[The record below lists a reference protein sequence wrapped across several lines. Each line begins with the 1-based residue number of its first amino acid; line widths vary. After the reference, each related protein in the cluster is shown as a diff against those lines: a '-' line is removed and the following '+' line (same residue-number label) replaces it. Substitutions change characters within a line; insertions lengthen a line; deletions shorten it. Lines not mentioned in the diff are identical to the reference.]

1 MGRRPPKEDAKP
13 LPHSDELAA
22 AEVEPDT
29 LIASRQI
36 ENVRA
41 LWRAEA
47 RLLYRD
53 ARLKDL
59 MAQRREL
66 RGDIQDAEQSI
77 RRKRTK
83 LAEVERE
90 IPELRPPGDLKKG

>member
-1 MGRRPPKEDAKP
+1 MA
-13 LPHSDELAA
+13 
-22 AEVEPDT
+22 
-29 LIASRQI
+29 
-36 ENVRA
+36 
-41 LWRAEA
+41 AEA

-66 RGDIQDAEQSI
+66 KGDIADAEQSI

-90 IPELRPPGDLKKG
+90 IAELRPPGNLKRE

>member
-1 MGRRPPKEDAKP
+1 MA
-13 LPHSDELAA
+13 
-22 AEVEPDT
+22 
-29 LIASRQI
+29 
-36 ENVRA
+36 
-41 LWRAEA
+41 AEA

-66 RGDIQDAEQSI
+66 KGDIQDAEQSI

-90 IPELRPPGDLKKG
+90 IAELRPPGNLKRE